1 MEKAG
6 WWLGDRGPAASEARG
21 AGMRGLG
28 ASGRGGW
35 RRSVEAGGEMGD
47 VQVLRRWRE
56 ERWRDGE
63 MEM

>member
-28 ASGRGGW
+28 ANGRARQRAVDVSDDDDDVNVGW
-35 RRSVEAGGEMGD
+35 LRS
-47 VQVLRRWRE
+47 
-56 ERWRDGE
+56 
-63 MEM
+63 